1 MLVLSRK
8 VDERIQIG
16 DNITITVVQVRG
28 NSVRI
33 AIDAPKS
40 VRILRSELEGT
51 AAKPQKELKLDLDA
65 IARASAKV
73 VSPDAAGELEIE
85 RQGITH
91 ESGTVDPGLIAL
103 YEQQPR
109 NVPIPV
115 KRRYFSCVS

>member
-40 VRILRSELEGT
+40 VRILRSELEG
-51 AAKPQKELKLDLDA
+51 KPPKVHGELKLDLDA
-65 IARASAKV
+65 IPRANARMLQQADARDGETRSQDV
-73 VSPDAAGELEIE
+73 V
-85 RQGITH
+85 H
-91 ESGTVDPGLIAL
+91 ESGTVDPALIAI
-103 YEQQPR
+103 YDDQPR
-109 NVPIPV
+109 AVPIPI